1 MNVEPPKG
9 GRLHITAHEP
19 RLLSARLGP
28 RDHSTVLVESIYEH
42 QGCGSVLLFADPGP
56 AVFLSADPD
65 LL

>member
-19 RLLSARLGP
+19 SLLSARLGP

-42 QGCGSVLLFADPGP
+42 QGCGSVLFFADPGP